1 MKIAVFFALFLVF
14 SCFTAHETFAE
25 YASESIGSEITMHG
39 PYSWQ
44 RLGVALTEKA
54 GDDLIYA
61 YRMRDKTAFMAVLE
75 SYDVLRV
82 TKGTKVLVLDTEII
96 KGRAHVVLTS
106 GFYKGMSGWIPVE
119 WLSGNSPYYF
129 SKEGI
134 EENKI

>member
-1 MKIAVFFALFLVF
+1 MKIAIFVVFFLVF
-14 SCFTAHETFAE
+14 SCFSPQATFAE
-25 YASESIGSEITMHG
+25 YSDLIGRELTIHG

-44 RLGVALTEKA
+44 RLGVALNEKM

-61 YRMRDKTAFMAVLE
+61 YRMRDKTAFIAMLE

-82 TKGTKVLVLDTEII
+82 TKDTKVLVLDAEIL

-119 WLSGNSPYYF
+119 WLKGNNPHHLF
-129 SKEGI
+129 REGI
-134 EENKI
+134 EKSKI